1 MTYNLSFFE
10 MLVKSLSIYSIWY
23 NPFLEKDVQWIFIK
37 ETELIDNDMIRIYN
51 ENDEIFDLELIN
63 YKVKKIKKIT

>member
-1 MTYNLSFFE
+1 MII
-10 MLVKSLSIYSIWY
+10 KSIKNSKIEKTISIYSIWY

-37 ETELIDNDMIRIYN
+37 ETELIDNDTIRIYN

-63 YKVKKIKKIT
+63 YKVKKIKKTT